1 MNTTEPTKELNAAD
15 IKFKVIAPAFR
26 GAPAPEFVE
35 TGFNEPRIP
44 DGMRYKSVS
53 SHPSETDPKV
63 LIVDWETQECYDDS
77 GLYQFTDEA
86 RRWAEANKLAENGI
100 TAEFNLS
107 DRYSDWTAW
116 FTVGK

>member
-1 MNTTEPTKELNAAD
+1 MNTAKPTKELNAAD

-53 SHPSETDPKV
+53 SYPSATDPKF
-63 LIVDWETQECYDDS
+63 LHVDWETQECYDS
-77 GLYQFTDEA
+77 RELEQFKAEA
-86 RRWAEANKLAENGI
+86 RRWAEANQLAKNGI
-100 TAEFNLS
+100 TAKFNLS